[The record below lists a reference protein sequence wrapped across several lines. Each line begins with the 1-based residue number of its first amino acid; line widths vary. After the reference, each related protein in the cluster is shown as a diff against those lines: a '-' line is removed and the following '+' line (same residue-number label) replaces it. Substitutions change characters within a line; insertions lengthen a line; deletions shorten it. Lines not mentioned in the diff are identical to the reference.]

1 MCELVLNVSRVV
13 AELVR
18 CEDVGKMCFRGAQLV
33 GVSNPKCCVVRV
45 YRGADVS
52 L

>member
-1 MCELVLNVSRVV
+1 LSRSGRGVVMCELVLNVSRVV

-33 GVSNPKCCVVRV
+33 GCK
-45 YRGADVS
+45 
-52 L
+52 